1 MGVITYFLLCGY
13 TPFDRDTQELEMEAI
28 IAGDYAFEPEEYWMN
43 VSETARDFVRT
54 CLTLDPAKRPTAHE
68 ALQHRWLSS
77 ETPHFV
83 ADPNSPHGGPRD
95 LLPTIQKGF
104 NARKTCKYCSPLS
117 GAPHIV
123 GICDAMR

>member
-13 TPFDRDTQELEMEAI
+13 TPFDRDSQEQEMQAI
-28 IAGDYAFEPEEYWMN
+28 IRGDYAFEPEEYWAN

-54 CLTLDPAKRPTAHE
+54 CLTLDPAKRPTAKE
-68 ALQHRWLSS
+68 ALEHPWLAD

-83 ADPNSPHGGPRD
+83 ADPDSPTGGPKN

-104 NARKTCKYCSPLS
+104 NARKTCKF
-117 GAPHIV
+117 
-123 GICDAMR
+123 